1 MMELAEPIPTVN
13 AFKVFDCFFCFSSAE
28 LLYWLIFIFSYSS
41 SPWDLTVSIP
51 LNESCILP
59 AYSALLSRDSFICF
73 AIFLAAET
81 DISIRAGI
89 GMHKTRSTFQL
100 IEKRIIDAKT
110 NSKTADN
117 TDSEVDENSVSMESI
132 SSTLAFMYPISFSE

>member
-1 MMELAEPIPTVN
+1 
-13 AFKVFDCFFCFSSAE
+13 
-28 LLYWLIFIFSYSS
+28 
-41 SPWDLTVSIP
+41 
-51 LNESCILP
+51 
-59 AYSALLSRDSFICF
+59 
-73 AIFLAAET
+73 
-81 DISIRAGI
+81 
-89 GMHKTRSTFQL
+89 MHKTRSTFQL